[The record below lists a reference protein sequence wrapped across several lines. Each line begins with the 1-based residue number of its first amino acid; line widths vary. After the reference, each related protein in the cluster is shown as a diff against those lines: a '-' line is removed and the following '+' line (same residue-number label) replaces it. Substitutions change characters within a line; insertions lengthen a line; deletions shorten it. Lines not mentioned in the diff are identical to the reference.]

1 VTRPLR
7 EVAVADPLEFFAE
20 LREALAGRGP
30 ALLPRPAGDDAATP
44 ELAGARVPDGVALVI
59 ETSGST
65 AKPKRVMLTGAGLR
79 TAAAATHERL
89 GELGGDADARPQWLL
104 CLPGHYIA
112 GAQVLVRSL
121 VAGTTPVV
129 ASPGAFTPEGFVA
142 DASRLTGERR
152 YVSLVPAQL
161 RRLVDAADAGAT
173 PDLDATM
180 ARFDAIL
187 VGGQATPRDLLA
199 RARELG
205 WNAVTTYGSS
215 ETSGGA
221 AYNARPLP
229 GVRMRAVDGE
239 LWVASPSLAVGYLDD
254 PTRTGA
260 AFVTDEAGERWYRTG
275 DAGTV
280 DETGTVAV
288 TGRFD
293 SVIIS
298 GGLKVN
304 LDEVTLA
311 AASTGAFT
319 DVVAVPVASREWG
332 EAVALVAA
340 DPEVAVPTVDA
351 ATRDATLVAAEPWPR
366 ILAALEPLGR
376 AARPALLVRV
386 PELPRLASGKPD
398 RAAVRA
404 LADGL
409 AVQSQG
415 GKAEAQ

>member
-1 VTRPLR
+1 
-7 EVAVADPLEFFAE
+7 
-20 LREALAGRGP
+20 
-30 ALLPRPAGDDAATP
+30 
-44 ELAGARVPDGVALVI
+44 
-59 ETSGST
+59 
-65 AKPKRVMLTGAGLR
+65 
-79 TAAAATHERL
+79 
-89 GELGGDADARPQWLL
+89 
-104 CLPGHYIA
+104 
-112 GAQVLVRSL
+112 
-121 VAGTTPVV
+121 
-129 ASPGAFTPEGFVA
+129 
-142 DASRLTGERR
+142 
-152 YVSLVPAQL
+152 
-161 RRLVDAADAGAT
+161 
-173 PDLDATM
+173 
-180 ARFDAIL
+180 
-187 VGGQATPRDLLA
+187 
-199 RARELG
+199 
-205 WNAVTTYGSS
+205 VTTYGSS